1 MDVKV
6 ANTKAP
12 LWARISDARDAGP
25 ELDALRML
33 LSKNKSVATALEE
46 FLYSY
51 YHHLL
56 SAQRYEVDKD
66 VREADI
72 MTANAVATISKLIFE
87 DKKEVV
93 RHSSVEPRI

>member
-1 MDVKV
+1 MDVRV

-12 LWARISDARDAGP
+12 LWARIANPRDARP
-25 ELDALRML
+25 ELENLRSL
-33 LSKNKSVATALEE
+33 LSKNNSVSTALEE

-56 SAQRYEVDKD
+56 SEQRFESDVS

-72 MTANAVATISKLIFE
+72 MTANAVATIAKLIFE
-87 DKKEVV
+87 DKQQAPHKENSV
-93 RHSSVEPRI
+93 RKY